1 MWPDEIKRSVDNGDK
16 ITFEMYNNTFLYVRP
31 KGASNRMELDF
42 WIYQTAMFRYGSK
55 YSIISILISGVGGV
69 ILILSV
75 ILYLDGFCA
84 LYRYILEQR
93 AERERFAKE
102 EAQLK
107 KNGQIGANGALGGD
121 KKLGKKG
128 EQDTQKSID
137 EYSEEDG
144 NFIAPGIEGND
155 HPAIH
160 EGGREQRPGS
170 NGSVRRNNMVH
181 EMDQY

>member
-1 MWPDEIKRSVDNGDK
+1 MWPAEIKKTLADDEK

-31 KGASNRMELDF
+31 KGGSNKMELDF

-84 LYRYILEQR
+84 LYRYILDQK

-107 KNGQIGANGALGGD
+107 KNSQNGIAGAMGGD
-121 KKLGKKG
+121 KKGGKKG

-144 NFIAPGIEGND
+144 NFIAPGLGEDDG
-155 HPAIH
+155 AVH
-160 EGGREQRPGS
+160 EGGR
-170 NGSVRRNNMVH
+170 M
-181 EMDQY
+181 